1 MVANTAGPSRIGD
14 IAERLSNEI
23 AAGGYPVGERFPTE
37 AVLQVRFGVGR
48 HTVREALK
56 VLAERGLV
64 GRRRKTG
71 TFVISESPV
80 TPYVHSLRDL
90 RGLLDFAHNTQLK
103 ITHMGMISVPPGA
116 MPNLWDLPDK
126 RWLRVAGLRTVR
138 EDGMPLCWS
147 EIYVPERFTPARTD
161 LQASPDG
168 IYERTMEHNGFRLE
182 YVEQEVTATLLA
194 PALMDLLK
202 TDGEPAGLMVKR
214 RYVSHTGET
223 FEVSQNLYPARRYT
237 IRSVIRQR
245 A

>member
-1 MVANTAGPSRIGD
+1 
-14 IAERLSNEI
+14 
-23 AAGGYPVGERFPTE
+23 
-37 AVLQVRFGVGR
+37 
-48 HTVREALK
+48 
-56 VLAERGLV
+56 
-64 GRRRKTG
+64 
-71 TFVISESPV
+71 
-80 TPYVHSLRDL
+80 
-90 RGLLDFAHNTQLK
+90 
-103 ITHMGMISVPPGA
+103 
-116 MPNLWDLPDK
+116 
-126 RWLRVAGLRTVR
+126 
-138 EDGMPLCWS
+138 MPLCWS

-214 RYVSHTGET
+214 RNVSHTGET